1 MKTKPTRV
9 VRAGVRRAWP
19 ARPSLR
25 GLALAL
31 ALLSFVV
38 LPAGAAWAGLFN
50 PASFTLANGMQVVV
64 ISDHRAPV
72 VTQMVWYKVGAADDP
87 RGKSGIAHV
96 LEHLMFKGTERFGA
110 GVFSDIVARNGG
122 RENAFTS
129 TDYTGYFQTV
139 AVERLATVMEL
150 EADRMVNLTLTEDQV
165 LSEREVVLEE
175 RRSRVDNSPGSQLM
189 EQMTAAQF
197 LAYPYAQPVIGWES
211 EVSRLTL
218 EDALDF
224 YRTHYAPNNAI
235 LIIAGDVTVDQVRP
249 LAEKY
254 YGVIAARDVPPRIRT
269 DEPPQLVARRLE
281 MSHPRVPQPIW
292 RRSYLAPSVMW
303 GESQHALPL
312 TVLAE
317 IMGGGATSRFYR
329 SLVVEKKLAA
339 QASAFY
345 GSSNLGPSRFFLVG
359 VPVNDGSIEDVEAE
373 LLALVERVVEDGITE
388 KELERAK
395 NGMLASAIYA
405 RDNVQGAAR
414 TFGAALA
421 IGRTIE
427 DVESWPDRVEA
438 ITVEDVNAAARFIF
452 DSAKS
457 VTAVLLP
464 KRAS

>member
-1 MKTKPTRV
+1 MKIKQTRV
-9 VRAGVRRAWP
+9 VRAGSRT
-19 ARPSLR
+19 S
-25 GLALAL
+25 GLFLAL
-31 ALLSFVV
+31 ALLSLTL
-38 LPAGAAWAGLFN
+38 LPAGAARAGLFN
-50 PASFTLANGMQVVV
+50 PDSFTLANGMQVVV

-72 VTQMVWYKVGAADDP
+72 VTQMVWYKVGAADEP
-87 RGKSGIAHV
+87 QGKSGVAHL

-110 GVFSDIVARNGG
+110 GVFSDVVAKNGG

-139 AVERLATVMEL
+139 AVDRLETIMEL
-150 EADRMVNLTLTEDQV
+150 EADRMVNLTLTEEQI
-165 LSEREVVLEE
+165 LSERDVVLEE
-175 RRSRVDNSPGSQLM
+175 RRSRVDNDPSSQLS
-189 EQMTAAQF
+189 EQMTATQF
-197 LAYPYAQPVIGWES
+197 LAYPYRKPVIGWHS
-211 EVSRLTL
+211 EVSQLTL
-218 EDALDF
+218 KDALDF
-224 YRTHYAPNNAI
+224 YGKHYAPSNAI
-235 LIIAGDVTVDQVRP
+235 LIVAGDVTVEQVRP

-254 YGVIAARDVPPRIRT
+254 YGAIATRDVPPRLRT
-269 DEPPQLVARRLE
+269 DEPPQLAARRLE

-292 RRSYLAPSVMW
+292 RRSYLAPSVKW
-303 GESQHALPL
+303 GESEHALPL

-317 IMGGGATSRFYR
+317 IIGGGATSRFYR

-359 VPVNDGSIEDVEAE
+359 VPVNGGNIEEVEAE
-373 LLALVERVVEDGITE
+373 MLALVERVAEEGITE
-388 KELERAK
+388 AELERAK

-405 RDNVQGAAR
+405 RDSVQGAAR

-452 DSAKS
+452 DEAKS

-464 KRAS
+464 KQAS

>member
-1 MKTKPTRV
+1 MKTKQTRV
-9 VRAGVRRAWP
+9 VRAGSRISGLV
-19 ARPSLR
+19 
-25 GLALAL
+25 LALT
-31 ALLSFVV
+31 LLSLTL
-38 LPAGAAWAGLFN
+38 LPAGAARAGLFN
-50 PASFTLANGMQVVV
+50 PDSFTLANGMQVVV

-72 VTQMVWYKVGAADDP
+72 VTQMVWYKVGAADEP
-87 RGKSGIAHV
+87 QGKSGVAHL

-110 GVFSDIVARNGG
+110 GVFSDVVAKNGG

-139 AVERLATVMEL
+139 AVDRLETIMEL
-150 EADRMVNLTLTEDQV
+150 EADRMVNLTLTEEQI
-165 LSEREVVLEE
+165 LSERDVVLEE
-175 RRSRVDNSPGSQLM
+175 RRSRVDNDPSSQLS

-197 LAYPYAQPVIGWES
+197 LAYPYGKPVIGWHS
-211 EVSRLTL
+211 EVSQLTL
-218 EDALDF
+218 KDALDF
-224 YRTHYAPNNAI
+224 YVKHYAPSNAI
-235 LIIAGDVTVDQVRP
+235 LVVAGDVTVEQVRP

-254 YGVIAARDVPPRIRT
+254 YGAIAARVVPPRLRT
-269 DEPPQLVARRLE
+269 DEPPQLAARRLE

-292 RRSYLAPSVMW
+292 RRSYLAPSVKW
-303 GESQHALPL
+303 GESEHALPL
-312 TVLAE
+312 TILAE
-317 IMGGGATSRFYR
+317 VIGGGATSRFYR

-359 VPVNDGSIEDVEAE
+359 VPVNGGSIDDVEAE
-373 LLALVERVVEDGITE
+373 MLALVERVAEEGITAA
-388 KELERAK
+388 ELERAK

-438 ITVEDVNAAARFIF
+438 ITVEDVNAAARFVF
-452 DSAKS
+452 DNAKS

-464 KRAS
+464 KQAS